1 MMRSTASIPA
11 DAEGDGRG
19 NTVRS
24 VVRALTM
31 LSVLSPDRSTV
42 TELAA
47 AADVPVPTAIRILK
61 TMERC
66 GFVRRDADGSFSHGP
81 AVIQMTVQL
90 DPLGAIGHAIREA
103 TRTVSARFNETTG
116 FFMQDRNERVCVAS
130 VESSQ
135 EVRWVCPV
143 GQRMPVHLGAAGRIL
158 VAFGLSDRSSL
169 APGAADLEVASIRG
183 MGYATTERESTNDS
197 WGVAAPVFER
207 GTFYGALAC
216 GIPVSRATAQLR
228 EQLIDA
234 CVTAAAAV
242 SEGSPSDHVVRAT
255 AYRPPS

>member
-1 MMRSTASIPA
+1 
-11 DAEGDGRG
+11 
-19 NTVRS
+19 
-24 VVRALTM
+24 M

-66 GFVRRDADGSFSHGP
+66 GFVRRHADGSFSHGP
-81 AVIQMTVQL
+81 AAIRMAVQL

-103 TRTVSARFNETTG
+103 TKELSERFNETTG
-116 FFMQDRNERVCVAS
+116 FFMRDHGERVCVAS
-130 VESSQ
+130 VESSR

-143 GQRMPVHLGAAGRIL
+143 GQRMPVHLGAAGRVL
-158 VAFGLSDRSSL
+158 VAFGLNDENS
-169 APGAADLEVASIRG
+169 AAGVEQVEVAAIRG

-197 WGVAAPVFER
+197 WGVAAPVYER

-216 GIPVSRATAQLR
+216 GIPVSRATPRLR
-228 EQLIDA
+228 KQLIDA
-234 CVTAAAAV
+234 CVSAAAAV
-242 SEGSPSDHVVRAT
+242 SDGRPSDHVVRAT
-255 AYRPPS
+255 AYGPSS

>member
-1 MMRSTASIPA
+1 MRSSSSIPA
-11 DAEGDGRG
+11 EKESDGRG
-19 NTVRS
+19 DTVRS

-31 LSVLSPDRSTV
+31 LSVLSPDRSTA

-47 AADVPVPTAIRILK
+47 TAEVPVPTALRILK

-66 GFVRRDADGSFSHGP
+66 DFVQRGADGSFSYGP
-81 AVIQMTVQL
+81 AAIRMAVRL

-103 TRTVSARFNETTG
+103 TQELSQRFNETTG
-116 FFMQDRNERVCVAS
+116 FFMQDRNERICVAS
-130 VESSQ
+130 VESTR

-143 GQRMPVHLGAAGRIL
+143 GQRMPVHLGAVGRIL
-158 VAFGLSDRSSL
+158 IAFGHSDQSSL
-169 APGAADLEVASIRG
+169 TPDTALEVAVIRDV
-183 MGYATTERESTNDS
+183 GYATTERESTEEA
-197 WGVAAPVFER
+197 WGVAAPVYER

-216 GIPVSRATAQLR
+216 GIPVSRATPQLR

-242 SEGSPSDHVVRAT
+242 SDGSPSDHIVRAT
-255 AYRPPS
+255 AYGRSS

>member
-1 MMRSTASIPA
+1 
-11 DAEGDGRG
+11 
-19 NTVRS
+19 
-24 VVRALTM
+24 M

-81 AVIQMTVQL
+81 AAIRMAVQL

-103 TRTVSARFNETTG
+103 TRELGERFDETAG
-116 FFMQDRNERVCVAS
+116 FFMRDRNERVCVAS
-130 VESSQ
+130 VESGR

-143 GQRMPVHLGAAGRIL
+143 GQRMPVHLGAAGRVL
-158 VAFGLSDRSSL
+158 VAFGLGDQGSL
-169 APGAADLEVASIRG
+169 EPGAPELEITAIRR

-197 WGVAAPVFER
+197 WGVAAPVYER

-216 GIPVSRATAQLR
+216 GIPVSRATPRLR

-234 CVTAAAAV
+234 CVSAAAAV
-242 SEGSPSDHVVRAT
+242 SDGPPSDHVVRAT
-255 AYRPPS
+255 AYGPPS

>member
-1 MMRSTASIPA
+1 
-11 DAEGDGRG
+11 
-19 NTVRS
+19 
-24 VVRALTM
+24 M

-66 GFVRRDADGSFSHGP
+66 GFVRRDTGGSFSHGP
-81 AVIQMTVQL
+81 AAIRMAVQL
-90 DPLGAIGHAIREA
+90 DPQGAIGHAIRQAAHE
-103 TRTVSARFNETTG
+103 VSDRFNETTA

-130 VESSQ
+130 VESSR

-143 GQRMPVHLGAAGRIL
+143 GQRMPVHLGAAGRVL

-169 APGAADLEVASIRG
+169 APGAADLEVAAIRA

-197 WGVAAPVFER
+197 WGVAAPVYER

-216 GIPVSRATAQLR
+216 GIPVSRATPEVC

-234 CVTAAAAV
+234 CVSAAASV
-242 SEGSPSDHVVRAT
+242 SDGKSSDHVVRA
-255 AYRPPS
+255 AVYGSPS